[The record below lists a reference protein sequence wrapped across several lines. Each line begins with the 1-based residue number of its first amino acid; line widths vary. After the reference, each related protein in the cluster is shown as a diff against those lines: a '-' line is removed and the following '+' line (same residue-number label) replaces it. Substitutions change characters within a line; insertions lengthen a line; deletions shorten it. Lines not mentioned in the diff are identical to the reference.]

1 MIHGGNIMNIHE
13 SAEDYLEAILKI
25 SEKKGSVRS
34 IDIVNELGFSK
45 PSISIAMKRLR
56 ENGYIEMDGDNLITL
71 TKNGRDIAEKIYN
84 RHKTLTS
91 FLIGIGV
98 DEKTAERDACKIEH
112 DLSDITFEK
121 ITEFAKKFRS

>member
-1 MIHGGNIMNIHE
+1 MNIHE

-56 ENGYIEMDGDNLITL
+56 ENGYIEMDEDNLITL
-71 TKNGRDIAEKIYN
+71 TKTGRDIAEKIYN
-84 RHKTLTS
+84 RHKTLTC

-98 DEKTAERDACKIEH
+98 DEKTAEKDACKIEH
-112 DLSDITFEK
+112 DLSDTTFEK

>member
-1 MIHGGNIMNIHE
+1 MNIHE

>member
-1 MIHGGNIMNIHE
+1 MNIHE

-56 ENGYIEMDGDNLITL
+56 ENGYIVMDEDNLITL
-71 TKNGRDIAEKIYN
+71 TETGRDIAEKIYN

-91 FLIGIGV
+91 FLIGLGV
-98 DEKTAERDACKIEH
+98 DETTAEKDACKIEH